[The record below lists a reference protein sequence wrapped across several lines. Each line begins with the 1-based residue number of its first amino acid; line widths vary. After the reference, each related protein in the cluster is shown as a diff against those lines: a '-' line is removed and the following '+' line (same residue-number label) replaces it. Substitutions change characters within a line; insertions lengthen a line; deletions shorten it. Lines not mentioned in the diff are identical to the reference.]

1 MMVMDFVVTYWGWL
15 AAGLIM
21 LVIELVAPFAFFLWL
36 GISAFVT
43 AVLVMVFP
51 DSPWQLQAL
60 IFSVLSV
67 ISVLLSRRF
76 LTGKKKESEL
86 PNLNR
91 RANQYI
97 GRTALLCESIENG
110 MGKISIDDSRWQVAG
125 PDLEKDSVV
134 KIVGVDGAVLVV
146 EAVK

>member
-1 MMVMDFVVTYWGWL
+1 MVMDFVVTYWGWL